1 MGIHERKEREREQRR
16 LDILV
21 SARAAFVKHGL
32 EQTSMDRIAQEAEL
46 AKGTLYLYFKS
57 REELVI
63 ALMSEDLDALLQML
77 LSVSKKKRSADKKLL
92 EAVKTFYKF
101 SSDNEFFY
109 RVITQVNLQTSF
121 SLQAAG
127 SIAKQFCEQNERVM
141 AHLKNLIQEGADEG
155 LFHLVHPPQYTVM
168 LLMFSLK
175 GAMVIHR
182 NGMAPPN
189 WTTINAEKMLTD
201 IAKLF
206 IAGLKGDHK

>member
-1 MGIHERKEREREQRR
+1 MGTTERKGREKERRR
-16 LDILV
+16 QDILA
-21 SARAAFVKHGL
+21 SARAAFLKYGL

-57 REELVI
+57 REELVMG
-63 ALMSEDLDALLQML
+63 LMTEDLNALIEML
-77 LSVSKKKRSADKKLL
+77 EKVARKKQSADKKLL

-101 SSDNEFFY
+101 SNDNEFFY

-121 SLQAAG
+121 SMVAAG
-127 SIAKQFCEQNERVM
+127 GVAKQFCEQNERAM
-141 AHLKNLIQEGADEG
+141 SHLKDLVQEGVDEG
-155 LFHLVHPPQYTVM
+155 LFHLAHTPQYTVM
-168 LLMFSLK
+168 LMMFSMK
-175 GAMVIHR
+175 GAMMIHR

>member
-1 MGIHERKEREREQRR
+1 MGIHERKEREREQRKIF
-16 LDILV
+16 ILS
-21 SARAAFVKHGL
+21 SARAAFVKNGL

-57 REELVI
+57 REELI
-63 ALMSEDLDALLQML
+63 MALMSEDLDALLVML
-77 LSVSKKKRSADKKLL
+77 QKVSQKKQTTDKKLL
-92 EAVKTFYKF
+92 EAVKAFYKF

-109 RVITQVNLQTSF
+109 RVITQVNMQTSF
-121 SLQAAG
+121 SLEAAG
-127 SIAKQFCEQNERVM
+127 SVAKEFCQQNERVM
-141 AHLKNLIQEGADEG
+141 GHLKNLIQQGADEG
-155 LFHLVHPPQYTVM
+155 IFHLAHTPQYTVM

-189 WTTINAEKMLTD
+189 WTTINADKMLTD

-206 IAGLKGDHK
+206 ITGLKGDHK

>member
-1 MGIHERKEREREQRR
+1 MGTTERKGRERERRR
-16 LDILV
+16 LEILT
-21 SARAAFVKHGL
+21 SARAAFLKHGI

-57 REELVI
+57 REELVM
-63 ALMSEDLDALLQML
+63 ALMTEDLDALIEMLQK
-77 LSVSKKKRSADKKLL
+77 VAKKKQSADKKLL

-101 SSDNEFFY
+101 SNDNEFFY

-121 SLQAAG
+121 SIAAAG
-127 SIAKQFCEQNERVM
+127 GTAKAFCEQNERAM
-141 AHLKNLIQEGADEG
+141 RYLKEFVQEGVDEG
-155 LFHLVHPPQYTVM
+155 LFHLAHPPQYTVM
-168 LLMFSLK
+168 LLMFSMK

-182 NGMAPPN
+182 NGMAPPT